1 MDKFKE
7 KRVTELLKKSPEEGL
22 RMAIDIYGPAVKTIC
37 KNILSN
43 LEKEDIEE
51 AISDTF
57 FKLWK
62 NIDNFQTNKNKSL
75 KSYIYAITRNVCFDK
90 LRSLNL
96 NSSLF
101 DIDENDLGISV
112 NMEDEYAK
120 IHNKKIIKETLDKF
134 KEPDRSIFI
143 LRFFYFEKV
152 KSIALKLKLD
162 EKKVE
167 NILYRSKNKLKEELI
182 KGGIIYEEYS
192 PNVK

>member
-7 KRVTELLKKSPEEGL
+7 KRIISLLKKSPEEGIK
-22 RMAIDIYGPAVKTIC
+22 MAISTYGPAVKTIC
-37 KNILSN
+37 TNILDN

-62 NIDNFQTNKNKSL
+62 NIDNFNSKKSL
-75 KSYIYAITRNVCFDK
+75 KSYIYAIARNICFDK
-90 LRSLNL
+90 LRSSNS

-101 DIDENDLGISV
+101 SIDENDLGISV
-112 NMEDEYAK
+112 NMEEEYAK
-120 IHNKKIIKETLDKF
+120 LHNEKIIKNTLDNM

-152 KSIALKLKLD
+152 KSIASKLNLS

-167 NILYRSKNKLKEELI
+167 NILYRSKNKLKDEFI
-182 KGGIIYEEYS
+182 KGGIIYEQDS
-192 PNVK
+192 RDVK